1 MAAISS
7 WQALWDFGNRS
18 KRKSERMKSLS
29 LCAPFDRHRH
39 ADYLT
44 SIEILIIDQLDVL
57 TMQNWDHVKVNL
69 TSL

>member
-1 MAAISS
+1 
-7 WQALWDFGNRS
+7 
-18 KRKSERMKSLS
+18 MKLLFS
-29 LCAPFDRHRH
+29 CAPFDRRRH

-57 TMQNWDHVKVNL
+57 TMQNWDHVKVNF